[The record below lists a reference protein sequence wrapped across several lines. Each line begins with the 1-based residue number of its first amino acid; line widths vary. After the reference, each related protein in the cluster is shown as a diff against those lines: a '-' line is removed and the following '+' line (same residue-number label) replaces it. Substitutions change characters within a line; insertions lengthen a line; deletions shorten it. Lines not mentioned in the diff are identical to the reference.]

1 MFQDGYIFKECTSS
15 FTFSV
20 SATRMTFIQKTNDS
34 DIFNGLYFQLQY
46 QSFAQTQMNS
56 GKTIITKF
64 NDNGPLLPRHG
75 IHLEPEF
82 GGGSEKTKKKTIFT
96 QTNWAMKKTPL
107 IFHWNTGCLI
117 GLLIVVYFNPHIAG

>member
-82 GGGSEKTKKKTIFT
+82 GGGSEKTKKKLFSHKQIEP
-96 QTNWAMKKTPL
+96 WKK
-107 IFHWNTGCLI
+107 H
-117 GLLIVVYFNPHIAG
+117 LLFSIEILVV